1 MREIVA
7 RFGKENVFIV
17 SRVGETMRSKAE
29 TWLHDTMNICGR
41 TGILRSNIRFCEK
54 VSGPMGKGPIAAEL
68 GLSHFVD
75 DKEEAIESI
84 WADAAG
90 NSREAVI
97 LHTGQLF
104 HFARSGT
111 GNVAPIWKKPPRV
124 NPFTVPVANWDF
136 LLARLN
142 VPARPAAKKM
152 PKPRI

>member
-1 MREIVA
+1 M
-7 RFGKENVFIV
+7 
-17 SRVGETMRSKAE
+17 
-29 TWLHDTMNICGR
+29 
-41 TGILRSNIRFCEK
+41 
-54 VSGPMGKGPIAAEL
+54 SGPRGKGPIAAKI

-97 LHTGQLF
+97 LHTGQHF

-111 GNVAPIWKKPPRV
+111 GNVAPIWKKPPHGHAV
-124 NPFTVPVANWDF
+124 APDVVVPVANWDS
-136 LLARLN
+136 LLAQLN